1 MQGLNIIE
9 AAEATEGLEHFVMQS
24 MHRGGQPP
32 LDETVLAP
40 IHHRAK
46 WELED
51 ALSGSSLPW
60 SVLRQPIYLENF
72 ANDEDAAKGTQLRL
86 LKPGSVS
93 GLLAE
98 QVSLTVIG
106 SRTHDPPFSRLEP
119 ATI

>member
-1 MQGLNIIE
+1 ML
-9 AAEATEGLEHFVMQS
+9 
-24 MHRGGQPP
+24 RGGQPP

-51 ALSGSSLPW
+51 ALSASSLPW

-72 ANDEDAAKGTQLRL
+72 ANDEDAVKGAQLRL

-93 GLLAE
+93 GL
-98 QVSLTVIG
+98 SLI
-106 SRTHDPPFSRLEP
+106 H
-119 ATI
+119 I

>member
-1 MQGLNIIE
+1 MASEIRQGLNIIE
-9 AAEATEGLEHFVMQS
+9 AAEATDGLEHFVMQS

-60 SVLRQPIYLENF
+60 SVLRQPTYLVFILF
-72 ANDEDAAKGTQLRL
+72 AHPTHLSHMSHPTFPISHILILFFRRTLRMMRMR
-86 LKPGSVS
+86 PRARS
-93 GLLAE
+93 
-98 QVSLTVIG
+98 
-106 SRTHDPPFSRLEP
+106 
-119 ATI
+119 